1 MKKLASIYRDSYR
14 ELKNVRTIT
23 TVAMFMAISIILRY
37 FTLDVGPFLKIGF
50 ASVANQFV
58 YYLFGPVVGGSFGLI
73 LDLVMYIIKPTG
85 AFFPGFTF
93 NAVLAAVIYGTLLY
107 KRPLSFK
114 RVLYTHLI
122 VIVICNLI
130 LTPIWLKML
139 YGQGMLAMMPV
150 RILKNIIQWPVDSML
165 FYVIA
170 KKMEEAGIVKAIKN
184 FGVTKAKA

>member
-1 MKKLASIYRDSYR
+1 MNKFASIYRDSYR

-23 TVAMFMAISIILRY
+23 TVAMFMAISIVLRY

-58 YYLFGPVVGGSFGLI
+58 YYLFGPVVGGFFGFI

-114 RVLYTHLI
+114 RVLLTHLL
-122 VIVICNLI
+122 VIVICNLL
-130 LTPIWLKML
+130 LTPIWLKIL

-150 RILKNIIQWPVDSML
+150 RILKNVIQWPVDSMI
-165 FYVIA
+165 FYLIA
-170 KKMEEAGIVKAIKN
+170 KKMEEAGFVKVIRKLQIP
-184 FGVTKAKA
+184 KARA